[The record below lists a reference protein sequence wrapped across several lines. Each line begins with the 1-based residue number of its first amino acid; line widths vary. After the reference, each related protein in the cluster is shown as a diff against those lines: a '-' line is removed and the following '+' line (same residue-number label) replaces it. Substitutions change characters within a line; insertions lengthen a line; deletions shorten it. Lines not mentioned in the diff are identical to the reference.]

1 MSNARFEISE
11 AIEPINWAD
20 FSDSD
25 SGYNEEQMS
34 TASVTSS
41 IFAYEEENGRTY
53 HAYKSGKYVMP
64 NDDGEQER
72 MDIHY
77 HAVRLTIG
85 NKHWIAPVDEPRS
98 IIDVG
103 TGTGIWA
110 MDVADDFPGSEVL
123 GIDLSPIQPTVVPP
137 NLQFVVQDL
146 EEPWDM
152 PGRFDFVHTRLMNG
166 FSVKSWPNFYKNAFA
181 SMKPGGWVENQEF
194 DLNFTT
200 DDNSQPHDSAVRRWQ
215 DIWNEAVAT
224 VGMTGRCDPI
234 KMADQMKAAG
244 FINVAVRPFKM
255 PLGPWPKNKILRE
268 AGIYNMV
275 GMVNGLTGLSVRVYT
290 QILGWSLD
298 EMELLLMQV
307 RTELLRKGIH
317 CYLPLYVVYGQKPPA
332 T

>member
-1 MSNARFEISE
+1 MASRNA
-11 AIEPINWAD
+11 W
-20 FSDSD
+20 
-25 SGYNEEQMS
+25 
-34 TASVTSS
+34 TVSS
-41 IFAYEEENGRTY
+41 SQYRTE
-53 HAYKSGKYVMP
+53 KRLLTRSIV
-64 NDDGEQER
+64 
-72 MDIHY
+72 HY

-317 CYLPLYVVYGQKPPA
+317 CYLPL
-332 T
+332 